1 MNSVLFCSPYQPIKY
16 FLFELV
22 HIHWFIL
29 LSTVGFHAR
38 NTKANC
44 GTLLVHSGS
53 QSLTSLRV
61 YHTAQSRIA
70 LSSEI
75 FPCVPLFFSFPF
87 PSLHLKDRFFP
98 YCHCEVSFIKSQV
111 HVEVHARRVTC
122 LLGHLEG
129 EREHSRLSIRPESR
143 VEEGR
148 SREEKEIGVNGG
160 GVHQD
165 IYVGVGKRSVLMH
178 WVILNRSPPTHKH
191 THNTSV
197 IYFRFRLDC
206 IHASC
211 FS

>member
-1 MNSVLFCSPYQPIKY
+1 MNSVLFCSPYQPIKN

-111 HVEVHARRVTC
+111 HVEVHAKT
-122 LLGHLEG
+122 GHLSPRPPG
-129 EREHSRLSIRPESR
+129 GRERTQQA
-143 VEEGR
+143 
-148 SREEKEIGVNGG
+148 VNQAWEQSGG
-160 GVHQD
+160 GEKQRR
-165 IYVGVGKRSVLMH
+165 KRN
-178 WVILNRSPPTHKH
+178 W
-191 THNTSV
+191 
-197 IYFRFRLDC
+197 C
-206 IHASC
+206 
-211 FS
+211 